1 MSSSI
6 TADVPD
12 GMGAHAP
19 AQVAQYGR
27 QSASSKTKVGN
38 LLGTWVLYI
47 ISLACDCDCEFS
59 CFVMHGAANRTSP
72 QVPCHVVCGYF
83 VIVYAGG

>member
-47 ISLACDCDCEFS
+47 S
-59 CFVMHGAANRTSP
+59 CL
-72 QVPCHVVCGYF
+72 
-83 VIVYAGG
+83 